1 MTARLK
7 RKIIEAPLALI
18 DDPAQ
23 IDRMD
28 IDPEKVAE
36 LAQSISEVGLLQ
48 PVLLRDVGERY
59 EVVAGHRRVL
69 ACRKLNLQH
78 VDAVVKSMTD
88 QEAAIIRA
96 TENLARENLTPLEE
110 AIIFGNLIT
119 NYKMS
124 IDQVAEKFGY
134 KAGTVRRRMDIN
146 KMPPVLRDAIH
157 QKRIS
162 VTVAEEL
169 WPISNPGDLDYYLLF
184 ALDNG
189 CTRDVARSWCKE
201 WKDAKRRKEHA
212 GGEGGCILAPTEP
225 RPVYVACDLCEGPME
240 IGQETVLRL
249 CKQCYATIKQNM

>member
-1 MTARLK
+1 MKIPK

-18 DDPAQ
+18 DRPST
-23 IDRMD
+23 IDRME
-28 IDPEKVAE
+28 IDSEKVAE
-36 LAQSISEVGLLQ
+36 LAQSIAEVGLLQ

-59 EVVAGHRRVL
+59 EIVAGDRRVM
-69 ACRKLNLQH
+69 ACRKLNL
-78 VDAVVKSMTD
+78 VTIDAVVKSMTD

-110 AIIFGNLIT
+110 ATIFGNLFGR
-119 NYKMS
+119 YKMS
-124 IDQVAEKFGY
+124 VEQIAEKFGY

-169 WPISNPGDLDYYLLF
+169 WPISNPGDLDYYLSF
-184 ALDNG
+184 ALDHG
-189 CTRDVARSWCKE
+189 CTRDVARAWCKE
-201 WKDAKRRKEHA
+201 WRDAKRRKEA
-212 GGEGGCILAPTEP
+212 ASGEGSSILSPSEP
-225 RPVYVACDLCEGPME
+225 RPVYVACDLCTGPME

-249 CKQCYATIKQNM
+249 CKECYATIKQNM